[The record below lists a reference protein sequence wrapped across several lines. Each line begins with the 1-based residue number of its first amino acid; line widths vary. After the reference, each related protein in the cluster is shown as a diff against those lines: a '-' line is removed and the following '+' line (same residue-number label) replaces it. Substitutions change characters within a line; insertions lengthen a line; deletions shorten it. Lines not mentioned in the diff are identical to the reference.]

1 LRLCVVTTAF
11 PRWAGDAQ
19 AVFVWEAVRAIARQG
34 VDVRVVAMHSPGS
47 ATHELMD
54 GVSIYRPRYAWPES
68 LEQLRRG
75 GAGGL
80 PVTWEQYPLTRLLLA
95 PFMITHSA
103 AVARYAAGCDL
114 VHAHWTLSAAAAS
127 AARPWHRAPVLL
139 TSQGSD
145 LFRAAGGRAGASLTQ
160 MILRRCHHMT
170 VLSRALADQAVSLGV
185 SEERLSIIPNGVDT
199 GAFAPAS
206 SEREPIVLYVGSLIE
221 RKGLRHL
228 LPAFA
233 GVLECIPEAMLVV
246 IGEGPQK
253 RDLQALAQ
261 SIGISGKVTWL
272 PFMQQEDV
280 RRWMQ
285 RARVLVLP
293 STEEG
298 QGVVLL
304 EAMACGTPV
313 VGSRVG
319 GIQDVITPDV
329 GALVQPADP
338 DALVRAV
345 VALFGDER
353 RWVVSSRAARARA
366 VERYDWDRIACRFI
380 VLYERIIADAGI
392 ARRVG

>member
-1 LRLCVVTTAF
+1 
-11 PRWAGDAQ
+11 
-19 AVFVWEAVRAIARQG
+19 
-34 VDVRVVAMHSPGS
+34 
-47 ATHELMD
+47 
-54 GVSIYRPRYAWPES
+54 
-68 LEQLRRG
+68 
-75 GAGGL
+75 
-80 PVTWEQYPLTRLLLA
+80 
-95 PFMITHSA
+95 
-103 AVARYAAGCDL
+103 
-114 VHAHWTLSAAAAS
+114 
-127 AARPWHRAPVLL
+127 
-139 TSQGSD
+139 
-145 LFRAAGGRAGASLTQ
+145 
-160 MILRRCHHMT
+160 MT